1 MYTSSSIICTMLM
14 YLLILSIFFVFVSTV
29 GIQLLGE
36 VLHVLIA
43 TLKGSLAH
51 QLRPGNILR

>member
-1 MYTSSSIICTMLM
+1 MYTSSSIISTMLM

-43 TLKGSLAH
+43 TLKGFIGTSVKTW
-51 QLRPGNILR
+51 